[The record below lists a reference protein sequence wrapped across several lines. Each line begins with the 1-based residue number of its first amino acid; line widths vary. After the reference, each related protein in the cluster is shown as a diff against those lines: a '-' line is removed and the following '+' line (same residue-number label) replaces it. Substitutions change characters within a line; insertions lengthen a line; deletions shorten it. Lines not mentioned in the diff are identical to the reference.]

1 MKVRES
7 LIVALVITFTGA
19 LLTIGD
25 SLTTANDD
33 PIEPWVLCNPAGS
46 YYTIHPVEGFGATV
60 TIIANDPA
68 CNSISC
74 IQKIFNM
81 NHTLGG
87 MFPEAVAASDMIGN
101 GIRTGP
107 NTWRVTIFRYVT
119 DCAVKVV
126 YMAVITGDFTFSD
139 DASVLE
145 RKGTWALYLPEQDK
159 DGDGWPDDDETPMIC
174 IPDEGQM
181 PRMKI
186 LPMQEPMPLPEP
198 CQ

>member
-7 LIVALVITFTGA
+7 LIVALVITFTGS
-19 LLTIGD
+19 LLTIGNN
-25 SLTTANDD
+25 LTNANDD
-33 PIEPWVLCNPAGS
+33 PIEPLVLCNPAGS
-46 YYTIHPVEGFGATV
+46 YYAIHPAEGFGATV

-87 MFPEAVAASDMIGN
+87 MFPEAVAASDMIGT
-101 GIRTGP
+101 GIRTGS
-107 NTWRVTIFRYVT
+107 NTWRVTIIRYVT
-119 DCAVKVV
+119 DGAVKVI

-145 RKGTWALYLPEQDK
+145 RNGTWALYLPEQDK
-159 DGDGWPDDDETPMIC
+159 DGDGWPDDDETPMLC
-174 IPDEGQM
+174 VPDEGQM

-186 LPMQEPMPLPEP
+186 LPMQEPMPLPTP
-198 CQ
+198 DQ

>member
-1 MKVRES
+1 MKVKES
-7 LIVALVITFTGA
+7 LIVSLVITFTGA

-25 SLTTANDD
+25 SLTTANED
-33 PIEPWVLCNPAGS
+33 PIEPLVLCNPAGS
-46 YYTIHPVEGFGATV
+46 YYSNHPVEGFGATV

-87 MFPEAVAASDMIGN
+87 MFPEAVAASDMLGN

-107 NTWRVTIFRYVT
+107 NAWRVTIIRYVT
-119 DCAVKVV
+119 DGAVKVI

-159 DGDGWPDDDETPMIC
+159 DGDGWPDDDETPMLC
-174 IPDEGQM
+174 VPDEGQM

-186 LPMQEPMPLPEP
+186 LPMQEPMPLPTP
-198 CQ
+198 DQ

>member
-7 LIVALVITFTGA
+7 LIVALVITFTGS
-19 LLTIGD
+19 LLTIGNN
-25 SLTTANDD
+25 LTNANDD
-33 PIEPWVLCNPAGS
+33 PIEPLVLCNPAGS
-46 YYTIHPVEGFGATV
+46 YYAIHPAEGFGATV

-107 NTWRVTIFRYVT
+107 NTWRVTIIRYVT
-119 DCAVKVV
+119 DGAVKVI

-139 DASVLE
+139 NASVLE
-145 RKGTWALYLPEQDK
+145 RNGTWALYLPEQDK
-159 DGDGWPDDDETPMIC
+159 DGDGWPDDDETPMLC
-174 IPDEGQM
+174 VPDEGQM

-186 LPMQEPMPLPEP
+186 LPMQEPMPLPTP
-198 CQ
+198 DQ

>member
-7 LIVALVITFTGA
+7 LIVALVITFTGS
-19 LLTIGD
+19 LLTIGNN
-25 SLTTANDD
+25 LTNANDD
-33 PIEPWVLCNPAGS
+33 PIEPLVLCNPAGS
-46 YYTIHPVEGFGATV
+46 YYAIHPAEGFGATV

-107 NTWRVTIFRYVT
+107 NTWRVTIIRYVT
-119 DCAVKVV
+119 DGAVKVI

-145 RKGTWALYLPEQDK
+145 RNGTWALYLPEQDK
-159 DGDGWPDDDETPMIC
+159 DGDGWPDDDETPMLC
-174 IPDEGQM
+174 VPDEGQM
-181 PRMKI
+181 PRMGI
-186 LPMQEPMPLPEP
+186 LPMQEPMPLPTP
-198 CQ
+198 DQ

>member
-7 LIVALVITFTGA
+7 LIVALVITFTGS
-19 LLTIGD
+19 LLTIGNN
-25 SLTTANDD
+25 LTNANDD
-33 PIEPWVLCNPAGS
+33 PIEPLVLCNPAGS
-46 YYTIHPVEGFGATV
+46 YYAIHPAEGFGATV

-107 NTWRVTIFRYVT
+107 NTWRVTIIRYVT
-119 DCAVKVV
+119 DGAVKVI

-145 RKGTWALYLPEQDK
+145 RNGTWALYLPEQDK
-159 DGDGWPDDDETPMIC
+159 DGDGWPDDDETPMLC
-174 IPDEGQM
+174 VPDEGQM

-186 LPMQEPMPLPEP
+186 LPMQEPMPLPTP
-198 CQ
+198 DQ